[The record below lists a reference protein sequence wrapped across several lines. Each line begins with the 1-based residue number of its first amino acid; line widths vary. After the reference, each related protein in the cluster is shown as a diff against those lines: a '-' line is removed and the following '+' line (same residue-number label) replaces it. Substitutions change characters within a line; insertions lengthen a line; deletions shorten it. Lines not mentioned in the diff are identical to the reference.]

1 MAEKKTAEKKDD
13 KKLDRTYII
22 PIRRLSLTV
31 SRWRKAKKAVSVIRK
46 FMKRHM
52 KSDDIKIGQE
62 LNELIWERG
71 GKTVPAKVE
80 VHAVREKGITVLNLV
95 GAPLPP
101 IEKKEKKEEA
111 KEEKKEEHKKEE
123 HKKAEEPKAEPKKE
137 EHKKEEPK
145 ATEHKAPEH
154 KKAEEPKSPEHAHG
168 HEHKSEESKVSE
180 YSIE

>member
-13 KKLDRTYII
+13 KKIDRTYII

-80 VHAVREKGITVLNLV
+80 VHAVREKGITAVNLV
-95 GAPLPP
+95 GAPLPA
-101 IEKKEKKEEA
+101 IEKKEKKEEKEEA
-111 KEEKKEEHKKEE
+111 KEEKKEEHKK
-123 HKKAEEPKAEPKKE
+123 AEEPKA

-145 ATEHKAPEH
+145 ATEHKASGHKPEH
-154 KKAEEPKSPEHAHG
+154 KAEEPKSPEHVHG
-168 HEHKSEESKVSE
+168 HEHKFEEPKVSE
-180 YSIE
+180 YSVE